1 MEPSPAPEIE
11 ATEWLNSAPLA
22 LAGLRGKV
30 VVIEAFQML
39 CPGCVQHGIPQA
51 QRIAAAFRGSDVQVI
66 GLHSVFEHHA
76 VQGTRAALEVFLHE
90 FRVAFPV
97 AIDRQDGRLPA
108 TMAAYGMQGTPTLVL
123 VDRAGRRRAQYLG
136 AVSDLELGAGL
147 GQLIAETAGWPAR
160 G

>member
-1 MEPSPAPEIE
+1 MSTSLAPEID
-11 ATEWLNSAPLA
+11 ASEWLNTEAPLT

-39 CPGCVQHGIPQA
+39 CPGCVQHGVPQA
-51 QRIAAAFRGSDVQVI
+51 QRIAAAFRSADVQVV
-66 GLHSVFEHHA
+66 GLHTVFEHHA

-97 AIDRQDGRLPA
+97 AIDRQEGRLPA

-123 VDRAGRRRAQYLG
+123 IDRTGRRRAQHLG
-136 AVSDLELGAGL
+136 MIPDLEVGAAI
-147 GQLIAETAGWPAR
+147 GQLVAETAA
-160 G
+160 